1 MLVDSGLN
9 CTVGATVPRG
19 NGQGVFHTKDWTN
32 PKSFR
37 AQEVDH
43 VAIALAAA
51 DEAFKNSG
59 WTPQS
64 DEERE
69 RAEVM
74 NVGELT
80 REKKFRRVTPF
91 FVPRIF
97 INLAAGHVSI
107 EHELKGPVHSC
118 VTACAT
124 GSHSIDDAARFI
136 QHGDADVMVAGG
148 TEPTINE
155 MSICAFDGPRALST
169 KYNDRPKEASR
180 PFDLKRAGFVMV
192 EGAGIVVL
200 EEYEHAKKRGARIYA
215 ELRGYGDG
223 SHITAPLQ
231 NGDGARTAMQS
242 AVAQSGL
249 ALSDV
254 GYVNAHAAGTL
265 LGDHAENEAIKNLF
279 GEHAENLAV
288 SSTKGSIGHL
298 QGSAVAVEEIFAI
311 KALHH
316 NVMPPTL
323 NLTETTEEF
332 TLNYVPNQSQEKELH
347 AVMSNLFGFGGTNA
361 SLLFANLRVTRGFST
376 LSFGAPPPAPNRR
389 VVVTGLGAVTPFGV
403 GVSRSWDALLD
414 SQCAIQTVD
423 ALADTGLNCT
433 IGAAVPRGEGDGA
446 FRTKDWVNLKN
457 LRAQEPDFIAFTLA
471 AAEEA
476 LKDSGWSPQ
485 SDEERERAGVAIG
498 AGMGNIQEVMDVG
511 QLIKDRKYRRV
522 SPFFI
527 TRILINLA
535 AGHVSIE
542 HGLKGPNHSCVT
554 ACATGSHSIG
564 DAANLIRHGNA
575 DVMVAGGTEASLNE
589 ISVCAFSRAQAL
601 STKFNDRPQEASR
614 PFDSERDGFVM
625 GEGAG
630 VVVLEEYEHAKK
642 RGAKIYAE
650 VRGYGLSGDSNH
662 ITAPLETGDGARR
675 AMGAAIA
682 QSGLALSDI
691 GYINAHA
698 TSTPLGDRAENAAV
712 KELFGE
718 HANELAMSSTK
729 GAIGHLLGAAG
740 AVEAIF
746 SIKSLHHNVM
756 PPTLNLTETTE
767 EFTLNYVPNQP
778 QEKELRAV
786 LTNSFGF
793 GGTNASLL
801 FAK

>member
-1 MLVDSGLN
+1 MMLAARRRSALARNLSTLSFAPPPPVPPRRVVVTGLGAVTPFGVGVERAWEHVLDSQCAIQSLDMLVDSGLN

-43 VAIALAAA
+43 VAMALAAA
-51 DEAFKNSG
+51 DEALKNSG

-69 RAEVM
+69 RAGVAIGAACGNIQEVM
-74 NVGELT
+74 NVGELI

-91 FVPRIF
+91 FVPRIL
-97 INLAAGHVSI
+97 INLVAGHVSI
-107 EHELKGPVHSC
+107 EHGL
-118 VTACAT
+118 
-124 GSHSIDDAARFI
+124 
-136 QHGDADVMVAGG
+136 
-148 TEPTINE
+148 
-155 MSICAFDGPRALST
+155 

-180 PFDLKRAGFVMV
+180 PFDSKCDGFVMG

-200 EEYEHAKKRGARIYA
+200 EEYEHAKKRSARIYA
-215 ELRGYGDG
+215 ELRG
-223 SHITAPLQ
+223 SQT
-231 NGDGARTAMQS
+231 
-242 AVAQSGL
+242 
-249 ALSDV
+249 
-254 GYVNAHAAGTL
+254 
-265 LGDHAENEAIKNLF
+265 
-279 GEHAENLAV
+279 
-288 SSTKGSIGHL
+288 
-298 QGSAVAVEEIFAI
+298 
-311 KALHH
+311 
-316 NVMPPTL
+316 
-323 NLTETTEEF
+323 NLTCAEYGTT
-332 TLNYVPNQSQEKELH
+332 TSI
-347 AVMSNLFGFGGTNA
+347 VMRPS
-361 SLLFANLRVTRGFST
+361 LRVTRGFST

-423 ALADTGLNCT
+423 ALADTGLSCT

-511 QLIKDRKYRRV
+511 QLIKDKKYRRV

-746 SIKSLHHNVM
+746 SIKALHHNVM

>member
-43 VAIALAAA
+43 VAIALAAGVA
-51 DEAFKNSG
+51 IGAACGNI
-59 WTPQS
+59 Q
-64 DEERE
+64 
-69 RAEVM
+69 EVM

-242 AVAQSGL
+242 A
-249 ALSDV
+249 
-254 GYVNAHAAGTL
+254 
-265 LGDHAENEAIKNLF
+265 
-279 GEHAENLAV
+279 
-288 SSTKGSIGHL
+288 GSIGHL

>member
-1 MLVDSGLN
+1 MLRR
-9 CTVGATVPRG
+9 AT
-19 NGQGVFHTKDWTN
+19 
-32 PKSFR
+32 
-37 AQEVDH
+37 
-43 VAIALAAA
+43 
-51 DEAFKNSG
+51 
-59 WTPQS
+59 
-64 DEERE
+64 
-69 RAEVM
+69 
-74 NVGELT
+74 
-80 REKKFRRVTPF
+80 
-91 FVPRIF
+91 
-97 INLAAGHVSI
+97 
-107 EHELKGPVHSC
+107 
-118 VTACAT
+118 
-124 GSHSIDDAARFI
+124 
-136 QHGDADVMVAGG
+136 
-148 TEPTINE
+148 
-155 MSICAFDGPRALST
+155 ST
-169 KYNDRPKEASR
+169 C
-180 PFDLKRAGFVMV
+180 
-192 EGAGIVVL
+192 
-200 EEYEHAKKRGARIYA
+200 
-215 ELRGYGDG
+215 
-223 SHITAPLQ
+223 
-231 NGDGARTAMQS
+231 S
-242 AVAQSGL
+242 A
-249 ALSDV
+249 
-254 GYVNAHAAGTL
+254 
-265 LGDHAENEAIKNLF
+265 
-279 GEHAENLAV
+279 
-288 SSTKGSIGHL
+288 
-298 QGSAVAVEEIFAI
+298 
-311 KALHH
+311 
-316 NVMPPTL
+316 
-323 NLTETTEEF
+323 
-332 TLNYVPNQSQEKELH
+332 
-347 AVMSNLFGFGGTNA
+347 
-361 SLLFANLRVTRGFST
+361 RGFST
-376 LSFGAPPPAPNRR
+376 LSFGALPPTPNRR

-414 SQCAIQTVD
+414 SQCAIRTVD
-423 ALADTGLNCT
+423 ALADTDLKCT

-471 AAEEA
+471 AADEA

-511 QLIKDRKYRRV
+511 QLIKDKKYRRV
-522 SPFFI
+522 SPFFV

-575 DVMVAGGTEASLNE
+575 DVMIAGGTEATLNE
-589 ISVCAFSRAQAL
+589 ISICAFMRAQAL

-614 PFDSERDGFVM
+614 PFDSQRDGFVM

-630 VVVLEEYEHAKK
+630 ILVLEEYEHAKK

-662 ITAPLETGDGARR
+662 ITAPLESGDGARR
-675 AMGAAIA
+675 AMQSAIE
-682 QSGLALSDI
+682 QSGVSLSDI

-712 KELFGE
+712 KDLFGE
-718 HANELAMSSTK
+718 HANHLGMSSTK

-740 AVEAIF
+740 AIEAIF
-746 SIKSLHHNVM
+746 SIKALHHNVM

>member
-1 MLVDSGLN
+1 MLRR
-9 CTVGATVPRG
+9 AT
-19 NGQGVFHTKDWTN
+19 
-32 PKSFR
+32 SSS
-37 AQEVDH
+37 
-43 VAIALAAA
+43 VA
-51 DEAFKNSG
+51 
-59 WTPQS
+59 
-64 DEERE
+64 
-69 RAEVM
+69 
-74 NVGELT
+74 
-80 REKKFRRVTPF
+80 
-91 FVPRIF
+91 
-97 INLAAGHVSI
+97 
-107 EHELKGPVHSC
+107 
-118 VTACAT
+118 
-124 GSHSIDDAARFI
+124 
-136 QHGDADVMVAGG
+136 
-148 TEPTINE
+148 
-155 MSICAFDGPRALST
+155 
-169 KYNDRPKEASR
+169 
-180 PFDLKRAGFVMV
+180 
-192 EGAGIVVL
+192 
-200 EEYEHAKKRGARIYA
+200 
-215 ELRGYGDG
+215 
-223 SHITAPLQ
+223 
-231 NGDGARTAMQS
+231 
-242 AVAQSGL
+242 
-249 ALSDV
+249 
-254 GYVNAHAAGTL
+254 
-265 LGDHAENEAIKNLF
+265 
-279 GEHAENLAV
+279 
-288 SSTKGSIGHL
+288 
-298 QGSAVAVEEIFAI
+298 
-311 KALHH
+311 
-316 NVMPPTL
+316 
-323 NLTETTEEF
+323 
-332 TLNYVPNQSQEKELH
+332 
-347 AVMSNLFGFGGTNA
+347 
-361 SLLFANLRVTRGFST
+361 RGFST
-376 LSFGAPPPAPNRR
+376 LSFGAPPPAPSRR

-414 SQCAIQTVD
+414 SQCAIRTVD
-423 ALADTGLNCT
+423 VLADTGLQCT
-433 IGAAVPRGEGDGA
+433 IGAAVPRGEGEGA

-471 AAEEA
+471 AVFVLIRWCGEEIQADLMWLLNATADEA

-485 SDEERERAGVAIG
+485 SDEERERAVRGGGVFLDMMELQLTGVAIG

-511 QLIKDRKYRRV
+511 QLIKDKKYRRV

-589 ISVCAFSRAQAL
+589 ISICAFLRAQAL
-601 STKFNDRPQEASR
+601 STKVSTICAWQLEQLDILTLFTCDFLIQFNDRPQESSR
-614 PFDSERDGFVM
+614 PFDSQRDGFVM

-675 AMGAAIA
+675 AMESAIA

-712 KELFGE
+712 KDLFGE
-718 HANELAMSSTK
+718 HANQLGMSSTK
-729 GAIGHLLGAAG
+729 GAVGHLLGAAG

-746 SIKSLHHNVM
+746 SIKALHHVLCIDLCSINAVQNVM
-756 PPTLNLTETTE
+756 PPTLNLAETTE

>member
-1 MLVDSGLN
+1 MLS
-9 CTVGATVPRG
+9 
-19 NGQGVFHTKDWTN
+19 
-32 PKSFR
+32 
-37 AQEVDH
+37 
-43 VAIALAAA
+43 
-51 DEAFKNSG
+51 
-59 WTPQS
+59 
-64 DEERE
+64 
-69 RAEVM
+69 
-74 NVGELT
+74 
-80 REKKFRRVTPF
+80 RVT
-91 FVPRIF
+91 
-97 INLAAGHVSI
+97 S
-107 EHELKGPVHSC
+107 S
-118 VTACAT
+118 
-124 GSHSIDDAARFI
+124 S
-136 QHGDADVMVAGG
+136 VA
-148 TEPTINE
+148 
-155 MSICAFDGPRALST
+155 
-169 KYNDRPKEASR
+169 
-180 PFDLKRAGFVMV
+180 
-192 EGAGIVVL
+192 
-200 EEYEHAKKRGARIYA
+200 
-215 ELRGYGDG
+215 
-223 SHITAPLQ
+223 
-231 NGDGARTAMQS
+231 
-242 AVAQSGL
+242 
-249 ALSDV
+249 
-254 GYVNAHAAGTL
+254 
-265 LGDHAENEAIKNLF
+265 
-279 GEHAENLAV
+279 
-288 SSTKGSIGHL
+288 
-298 QGSAVAVEEIFAI
+298 
-311 KALHH
+311 
-316 NVMPPTL
+316 
-323 NLTETTEEF
+323 
-332 TLNYVPNQSQEKELH
+332 
-347 AVMSNLFGFGGTNA
+347 
-361 SLLFANLRVTRGFST
+361 RGFST
-376 LSFGAPPPAPNRR
+376 LSFGALPPTPNRR

-414 SQCAIQTVD
+414 SQCAIDTVD

-471 AAEEA
+471 AADEA
-476 LKDSGWSPQ
+476 LKDSGWSPH

-498 AGMGNIQEVMDVG
+498 AGMGNIAEVMDVG
-511 QLIKDRKYRRV
+511 KLIQDKKYRRV

-554 ACATGSHSIG
+554 ACATGSHKFP
-564 DAANLIRHGNA
+564 R
-575 DVMVAGGTEASLNE
+575 
-589 ISVCAFSRAQAL
+589 CAFLRAQAL
-601 STKFNDRPQEASR
+601 STKFNGRPQEASR
-614 PFDSERDGFVM
+614 PFDSQRDGFVM

-675 AMGAAIA
+675 AMQSAIA

-718 HANELAMSSTK
+718 HANQLAMSSTK

-746 SIKSLHHNVM
+746 SIKALHHNVM

>member
-1 MLVDSGLN
+1 MLRR
-9 CTVGATVPRG
+9 AT
-19 NGQGVFHTKDWTN
+19 
-32 PKSFR
+32 SS
-37 AQEVDH
+37 
-43 VAIALAAA
+43 AAA
-51 DEAFKNSG
+51 
-59 WTPQS
+59 
-64 DEERE
+64 
-69 RAEVM
+69 
-74 NVGELT
+74 
-80 REKKFRRVTPF
+80 
-91 FVPRIF
+91 
-97 INLAAGHVSI
+97 
-107 EHELKGPVHSC
+107 
-118 VTACAT
+118 
-124 GSHSIDDAARFI
+124 
-136 QHGDADVMVAGG
+136 
-148 TEPTINE
+148 
-155 MSICAFDGPRALST
+155 
-169 KYNDRPKEASR
+169 
-180 PFDLKRAGFVMV
+180 
-192 EGAGIVVL
+192 
-200 EEYEHAKKRGARIYA
+200 
-215 ELRGYGDG
+215 
-223 SHITAPLQ
+223 
-231 NGDGARTAMQS
+231 
-242 AVAQSGL
+242 
-249 ALSDV
+249 
-254 GYVNAHAAGTL
+254 
-265 LGDHAENEAIKNLF
+265 
-279 GEHAENLAV
+279 
-288 SSTKGSIGHL
+288 
-298 QGSAVAVEEIFAI
+298 
-311 KALHH
+311 
-316 NVMPPTL
+316 
-323 NLTETTEEF
+323 
-332 TLNYVPNQSQEKELH
+332 
-347 AVMSNLFGFGGTNA
+347 
-361 SLLFANLRVTRGFST
+361 RGFST
-376 LSFGAPPPAPNRR
+376 LSFGALPPSPNRR

-414 SQCAIQTVD
+414 SQSAIRTVD
-423 ALADTGLNCT
+423 ALADMGLNCT
-433 IGAAVPRGEGDGA
+433 IGASVPRGDGEGA

-457 LRAQEPDFIAFTLA
+457 LRSQEPDFVAYTLA
-471 AAEEA
+471 AADEA
-476 LKDSGWSPQ
+476 IKDSGWKPE

-498 AGMGNIQEVMDVG
+498 SGMGNIQEVMDVG
-511 QLIKDRKYRRV
+511 QLVKEKKYRRV

-564 DAANLIRHGNA
+564 DAASLIRNGNA

-589 ISVCAFSRAQAL
+589 ISVCAFLRAQAL

-614 PFDSERDGFVM
+614 PFDSQRDGFVM

-642 RGAKIYAE
+642 RGARIYAE

-675 AMGAAIA
+675 AMQAAVA

-718 HANELAMSSTK
+718 HAKQLGMSSTK

-746 SIKSLHHNVM
+746 SIKALHHNVM
-756 PPTLNLTETTE
+756 PPTLNLNEMTE
-767 EFTLNYVPNQP
+767 EFTLNYVPKQP